1 MTITVKARH
10 PALGAEIHGVDMR
23 RPMDAATLQAV
34 IDAWTKHLVLVF
46 PDQHITDQEH
56 VAFTRH
62 FGEPEIF
69 HQTSLHL
76 RSDRVKEIFLVSNVD
91 EQDRLMPPS
100 EPSQKQL
107 SSARQWHTD
116 SSYRPMPSVGSLLHG
131 IEISRTGGITQFINM
146 YMVYDELPDS
156 LRRQVEGR
164 KARHDFSMLHR
175 IVGSPPPTPDEQ
187 AAMPAVWH
195 PMVRRHPV
203 SGRKSLYISSI
214 YNDAVEG
221 LDEKAAQPADRGA
234 VGLRRPAEIHVPPR
248 RGSRDDVLMWDNRC
262 TVHAV
267 TPHDPTERR
276 VMHRTTIV
284 GSEPVTAG

>member
-1 MTITVKARH
+1 MTITIKQRH
-10 PALGAEIHGVDMR
+10 PALGAEVSGIDMR
-23 RPMDAATLQAV
+23 LPLEPATVQAVMDA
-34 IDAWTKHLVLVF
+34 WMKHLVLVF
-46 PDQHITDQEH
+46 PNQRVSDAEH
-56 VAFTRH
+56 VVFTRH

-76 RSDRVKEIFLVSNVD
+76 RSDRVREIFLVSNVD
-91 EQDRLMPPS
+91 ETGRLMTPA

-107 SSARQWHTD
+107 SSSRQWHTD

-146 YMVYDELPDS
+146 YMVYDDLPDS

-164 KARHDFSMLHR
+164 KARHDFSMLSR
-175 IVGSPPPTPDEQ
+175 LVGSPPPTPAEQ
-187 AAMPAVWH
+187 AAMPPVWH

-203 SGRKSLYISSI
+203 TGRKSLYISSI
-214 YNDAVEG
+214 YNDAIEGMEETVARRLVEE
-221 LDEKAAQPADRGA
+221 LTEFAAQPKYMYR
-234 VGLRRPAEIHVPPR
+234 HVWEPH
-248 RGSRDDVLMWDNRC
+248 DVLMWDNRC

-267 TPHDPTERR
+267 TPHDPMERR

-284 GSEPVTAG
+284 GREPVTAG

>member
-1 MTITVKARH
+1 MTITVKPRH
-10 PALGAEIHGVDMR
+10 PALGAEIGGVDMR
-23 RPMDAATLQAV
+23 QPLDAATVQEI
-34 IDAWTKHLVLVF
+34 IDAWMKHLVVVF
-46 PDQHITDQEH
+46 PNQPISDAQH
-56 VAFTRH
+56 VAFTRQL
-62 FGEPEIF
+62 GEPEIF

-91 EQDRLMPPS
+91 EHGRLMRPS

-107 SSARQWHTD
+107 SSARMWHTD

-146 YMVYDELPDS
+146 YKVYDELPES
-156 LRRQVEGR
+156 LGRQVEGR
-164 KARHDFSMLHR
+164 KARHDFSMLAR
-175 IVGSPPPTPDEQ
+175 LVGSPPPTPEEQ
-187 AAMPAVWH
+187 AAMPPVWH

-203 SGRKSLYISSI
+203 TGRKSLYISSI

-221 LDEKAAQPADRGA
+221 MDDAAARRLIEDLSAFAAQPKYMYRHEWQ
-234 VGLRRPAEIHVPPR
+234 PH
-248 RGSRDDVLMWDNRC
+248 DVLMWDNRC

-267 TPHDPTERR
+267 TPHDPAERR

-284 GSEPVTAG
+284 GREGVMAG